1 MRKQFIFGWS
11 LLEIKQSLCLYTVEG
26 HLTLKR
32 DMMSQSCPFMQLY
45 NFHTHVQTKGV
56 RYEIKGVPCHL
67 GNTLAN
73 WPYTCNTP
81 KAGVTGEVFIMTH
94 K

>member
-32 DMMSQSCPFMQLY
+32 DMMSQSCHLCNYAIF
-45 NFHTHVQTKGV
+45 THVQTKGV
-56 RYEIKGVPCHL
+56 RFEIKGVACHL